1 MAVKPLIAAS
11 LLLTAQSL
19 LSQSSPAQTPAKPFY
34 LHDNDTVLFYGDS
47 ITEARQYTEQIQT
60 YVATRFP
67 KLHIHFFAAGYGGDR
82 VTGGGA
88 GPIDLR
94 LSRDVFPMKPTVITI
109 MLGMNDGGYNVLT
122 PAIESTYSQGYEH
135 ILDSIEKNLPGT
147 RVTLFGASPYDEVT
161 RPPTFPG
168 GYNPTLVHFAQL
180 NSELAAKHHDT
191 FIDFNA
197 PFNASL
203 QRGLAI
209 NPLAT
214 ELLIPDRVHPEATA
228 HWFMAAA
235 ALKGW
240 NAPSLV
246 ASTNIDARTQKV
258 ADASNTHI
266 SELTGSPTQLTWT
279 ELDDALPLPI
289 DDTTAANHFLHQISD
304 IIKDLDQ
311 EPLIVQNLAPGTY
324 QLTIDTSVVG
334 TFSAE
339 DLAKGIN
346 LADFNTPM
354 RAQANPVGWGIRD
367 RNTAHFLRLRMQ
379 NNERNFNEPAEPGIT
394 NLLTFESQLEK
405 HIYDLAQPKPHT
417 FKIAP
422 APVAASDVK

>member
-1 MAVKPLIAAS
+1 MPRRSFALLAALLISAPA
-11 LLLTAQSL
+11 LY
-19 LSQSSPAQTPAKPFY
+19 SQAPQKPFY

-47 ITEARQYTEQIQT
+47 ITEARSYTLDIQT

-67 KLHIHFFAAGYGGDR
+67 KLHIHFYAAGYGGDR

-94 LSRDVFPMKPTVITI
+94 LSRDVFPLKPTVITI

-122 PAIESTYSQGYEH
+122 PAIESTYTQGYEH
-135 ILDSIEKNLPGT
+135 ILDSIEKNLPGA

-180 NSELAAKHHDT
+180 NSEMAAKHHQT

-197 PFNASL
+197 PFVASL
-203 QRGLAI
+203 QRGVAI

-214 ELLIPDRVHPEATA
+214 QLLIPDRVHPEATA

-246 ASTNIDARTQKV
+246 ASATIDVKAPRVVESTNA
-258 ADASNTHI
+258 HI
-266 SELTGSPTQLTWT
+266 TELFATPTTATWT

-289 DDTTAANHFLHQISD
+289 DNVTTANHFLHEISD
-304 IIKDLDQ
+304 ISQDLDQ
-311 EPLIVQNLAPGTY
+311 EPLTIQHLTPGSY
-324 QLTIDTSVVG
+324 QLTIDGSVTG
-334 TFSAE
+334 IFTAE
-339 DLAKGIN
+339 DFAKGIN
-346 LADFNTPM
+346 LADYNTPM
-354 RAQANPVGWGIRD
+354 RAQAYPVSWAIAD
-367 RNTAHFLRLRMQ
+367 RNTAHYLRLRMQ
-379 NNERNFNEPAEPGIT
+379 NNERNHQQPAEPGAT
-394 NLLTFESQLEK
+394 NLLTFESELEQ
-405 HIYDLAQPKPHT
+405 HIYEMAQPKTHR
-417 FKIAP
+417 FQIAP
-422 APVAASDVK
+422 APATPKP